1 MRYQDLLICS
11 KCLQIGGGV
20 EARVASRGFEETVLY
35 SKTMARTPERDIRVT
50 ASSPF
55 VEHKEEED
63 YEEEEEEEYLDETQV
78 YLRSKFYES
87 WLWMDVN
94 LPSQVDKDG

>member
-1 MRYQDLLICS
+1 MS
-11 KCLQIGGGV
+11 
-20 EARVASRGFEETVLY
+20 
-35 SKTMARTPERDIRVT
+35 
-50 ASSPF
+50 SSPF
-55 VEHKEEED
+55 VEYKEED

-94 LPSQVDKDG
+94 LPSQVDKDGWVSLVFTGEVIESCFLLKARIFPGETLWMLRYHHGYKLYKL